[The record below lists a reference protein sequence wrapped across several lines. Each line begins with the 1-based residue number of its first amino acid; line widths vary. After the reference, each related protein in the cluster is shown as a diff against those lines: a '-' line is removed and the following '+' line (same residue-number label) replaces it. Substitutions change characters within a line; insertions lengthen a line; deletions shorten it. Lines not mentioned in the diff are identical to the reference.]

1 MMNKVVLL
9 CLALFVPV
17 SYEKHEVIGF
27 PPDKA
32 GDWEKP
38 PNIKVCD
45 TDIPIEKVRQA
56 TDWWS
61 ARGYR
66 FGYIIRS
73 NCLTKQETGFIYI
86 TLPGQTFD
94 FGKSLARTHL
104 GRIDNLKTIVWAH
117 IEVSD
122 PHKAR
127 LLEHEI
133 GHALGWTHSSID
145 DHIMHP
151 SWQRGGWVDKGVVK
165 NVKQ

>member
-1 MMNKVVLL
+1 MNKIVLL
-9 CLALFVPV
+9 CLTLFAPV
-17 SYEKHEVIGF
+17 SYERQEVIGF

-32 GDWEKP
+32 GEWKKP

-45 TDIPIEKVRQA
+45 KDIPVEKVSLA
-56 TDWWS
+56 VEWWRM
-61 ARGYR
+61 RGYK

-73 NCLTKQETGFIYI
+73 NCLSKKETGFIYI

-94 FGKSLARTHL
+94 FGKNLARTHL
-104 GRIDNLKTIVWAH
+104 ARVDNSSVIIWAH

-122 PHKAR
+122 VHKSR

-145 DHIMHP
+145 KHIMHP
-151 SWQRGGWVDKGVVK
+151 SWQRGGWVDKGILREGM
-165 NVKQ
+165 